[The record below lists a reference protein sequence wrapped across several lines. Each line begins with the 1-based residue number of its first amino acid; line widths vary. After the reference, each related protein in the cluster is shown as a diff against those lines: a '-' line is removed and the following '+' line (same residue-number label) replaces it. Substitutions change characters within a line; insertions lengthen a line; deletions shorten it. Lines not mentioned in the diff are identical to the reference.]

1 MGHLQLLGKV
11 NKDMIALD
19 APVFAPDIAL
29 EEVAKRSVDWWLTSE
44 DLPDSNN
51 RALKETGFILT
62 IPITIQKHLIAC
74 NTLD

>member
-29 EEVAKRSVDWWLTSE
+29 EVAKRSVDWWLTSE
-44 DLPDSNN
+44 DYRILIIVC
-51 RALKETGFILT
+51 AWETGFILT

-74 NTLD
+74 